1 MTESITYSRPY
12 AEAAYKIASESKSI
26 PMWTGNLMTLSEI
39 IVDMQVKAII
49 ASPKIDSNQTLGFL
63 VSFLPRRDESFSNFL
78 SIMISNKKV
87 YYLDEVYKLFNDM
100 VLEDKNTTIAEVE
113 TAFAL
118 TDTQKSNI
126 VSSLSKKHDKK
137 TPSNRDKWVPDKDV
151 IDQINEYG
159 IPEDFANLQI
169 DDFKKLNQE
178 RNEKDINWGVKFL
191 RFVIKKWRHKEVE
204 DNKKMKTKPIDKN
217 WVPDLDAKE
226 ILINS
231 GINEDFIDKEVPEFV
246 LYWTERKEESDIWN
260 SKFIA
265 HIRRQ
270 WGRFKDIKENDN
282 SPSVMSSDWNPNSD
296 FFDILEMTDIP
307 KEFAENAKLEFV
319 MYWKESGQSLNSWNS
334 KFLQHVKYQ
343 WERTNKGQTPQLSKQ
358 IDKRIESSWEIQ
370 DSSLAKPSKKLDA
383 EKLQENF
390 KKLKEKHQI

>member
-1 MTESITYSRPY
+1 MTSKITFSKEIANTIGLEEAVLLEHLKQEESLHGQVSMQQICSDVTFWSN
-12 AEAAYKIASESKSI
+12 EKIMEILTQLIK
-26 PMWTGNLMTLSEI
+26 TGLINEI
-39 IVDMQVKAII
+39 IDDGI
-49 ASPKIDSNQTLGFL
+49 PY
-63 VSFLPRRDESFSNFL
+63 FS
-78 SIMISNKKV
+78 
-87 YYLDEVYKLFNDM
+87 
-100 VLEDKNTTIAEVE
+100 
-113 TAFAL
+113 
-118 TDTQKSNI
+118 
-126 VSSLSKKHDKK
+126 SKKLNKNPTGDG
-137 TPSNRDKWVPDKDV
+137 NKWVPDKDV

-178 RNEKDINWGVKFL
+178 RNGKETNWGVKFL
-191 RFVIKKWRHKEVE
+191 RFVIKKWRYKEVE

-217 WVPDLDAKE
+217 WVPDTDAKE

-231 GINEDFIDKEVPEFV
+231 GIKEDFIDKEVPEFV

-282 SPSVMSSDWNPNSD
+282 SPSVMTSDWNPNSD
-296 FFDILEMTDIP
+296 FFDILELTDIP

-334 KFLQHVKYQ
+334 KFLQHVKYH
-343 WERTNKGQTPQLSKQ
+343 WEKTNKGQIPQLSQQ

-370 DSSLAKPSKKLDA
+370 NRSSTKPSKKQNT
-383 EKLQENF
+383 KTLQENF
-390 KKLKEKHQI
+390 KKLREKHQI

>member
-1 MTESITYSRPY
+1 MTSKITFSKEIANTIGLEEAVLLEHLKQEESLYGQVSMQQICSDISFWSN
-12 AEAAYKIASESKSI
+12 EKIFEVLTQLIK
-26 PMWTGNLMTLSEI
+26 TGLINET
-39 IVDMQVKAII
+39 IVDGV
-49 ASPKIDSNQTLGFL
+49 
-63 VSFLPRRDESFSNFL
+63 RHFS
-78 SIMISNKKV
+78 
-87 YYLDEVYKLFNDM
+87 
-100 VLEDKNTTIAEVE
+100 
-113 TAFAL
+113 
-118 TDTQKSNI
+118 
-126 VSSLSKKHDKK
+126 SKKHNKK
-137 TPSNRDKWVPDKDV
+137 TPTSYRDKWVPDKDV

-217 WVPDLDAKE
+217 WVPDMDAKE

-270 WGRFKDIKENDN
+270 WGRFKEIKENDN
-282 SPSVMSSDWNPNSD
+282 SPSVMTSDWNPNSD

-343 WERTNKGQTPQLSKQ
+343 WERANKGQTPQLSKQ

-370 DSSLAKPSKKLDA
+370 DSSSAKPSKKLDA
-383 EKLQENF
+383 ETLQENF

>member
-1 MTESITYSRPY
+1 MTSKITFSKEIANTIGLEEAVLLEYLKQEEILKGHVSIQQMRSDISFWSNEKIMEVLAQLMKTGLINEVIDNGITYFS
-12 AEAAYKIASESKSI
+12 SKK
-26 PMWTGNLMTLSEI
+26 L
-39 IVDMQVKAII
+39 
-49 ASPKIDSNQTLGFL
+49 
-63 VSFLPRRDESFSNFL
+63 
-78 SIMISNKKV
+78 NKKIHAG
-87 YYLDEVYKLFNDM
+87 DGN
-100 VLEDKNTTIAEVE
+100 
-113 TAFAL
+113 
-118 TDTQKSNI
+118 
-126 VSSLSKKHDKK
+126 
-137 TPSNRDKWVPDKDV
+137 KWLPDKDV

-178 RNEKDINWGVKFL
+178 RNGKEINWGVKFL

-217 WVPDLDAKE
+217 WVPDTDAKE

-246 LYWTERKEESDIWN
+246 LYWTERKAESDIWN

-282 SPSVMSSDWNPNSD
+282 TPSVMTSDWYPNSD
-296 FFDILEMTDIP
+296 FFDILELTDIP
-307 KEFAENAKLEFV
+307 KEFAENVKLEFV
-319 MYWKESGQSLNSWNS
+319 MYWKESGQSLHSWNS
-334 KFLQHVKYQ
+334 KFLQHVKYH
-343 WERTNKGQTPQLSKQ
+343 WEKTNKGEIPQLSKQ

-370 DSSLAKPSKKLDA
+370 KSSTKPSKKQDT
-383 EKLQENF
+383 KTLQENF

>member
-1 MTESITYSRPY
+1 MTSKITFYKEIANTIGLEEAVLLEHLKQEESLHGQVSMQQICSDISFWSN
-12 AEAAYKIASESKSI
+12 EKIFEVLTQLIK
-26 PMWTGNLMTLSEI
+26 TGLINET
-39 IVDMQVKAII
+39 IVDGV
-49 ASPKIDSNQTLGFL
+49 PH
-63 VSFLPRRDESFSNFL
+63 FS
-78 SIMISNKKV
+78 
-87 YYLDEVYKLFNDM
+87 
-100 VLEDKNTTIAEVE
+100 
-113 TAFAL
+113 
-118 TDTQKSNI
+118 
-126 VSSLSKKHDKK
+126 SKKHNKK
-137 TPSNRDKWVPDKDV
+137 ILISKRDNWVPDKDV

-178 RNEKDINWGVKFL
+178 RNEKDINWGIKFL
-191 RFVIKKWRHKEVE
+191 RFVIKKWRLKEVE

-217 WVPDLDAKE
+217 WVPDMDAKE

-231 GINEDFIDKEVPEFV
+231 GINEDFIDNEVAEFV

-282 SPSVMSSDWNPNSD
+282 SPSVMTSDWNPNSD

-307 KEFAENAKLEFV
+307 KEFAENAKLEFI

-334 KFLQHVKYQ
+334 KFLQHVKFQ
-343 WERTNKGQTPQLSKQ
+343 WERANKGQTPQLSKQ

-370 DSSLAKPSKKLDA
+370 DSSSAKPSKKVDA
-383 EKLQENF
+383 ETLQENF

>member
-1 MTESITYSRPY
+1 MTSKITFSKEIANTIGLEEAVLLEHLKQEESLHGKVSMQQICSDVSFWSN
-12 AEAAYKIASESKSI
+12 EKILEVLTQLTK
-26 PMWTGNLMTLSEI
+26 TGLINEI
-39 IVDMQVKAII
+39 IVDGV
-49 ASPKIDSNQTLGFL
+49 PH
-63 VSFLPRRDESFSNFL
+63 FS
-78 SIMISNKKV
+78 
-87 YYLDEVYKLFNDM
+87 
-100 VLEDKNTTIAEVE
+100 
-113 TAFAL
+113 
-118 TDTQKSNI
+118 
-126 VSSLSKKHDKK
+126 SKKQKKK
-137 TPSNRDKWVPDKDV
+137 TPTSYRDKWVPDKDV

-217 WVPDLDAKE
+217 WVPDMDAKE

-231 GINEDFIDKEVPEFV
+231 GINEDFIDKEVPEFI

-270 WGRFKDIKENDN
+270 WGRYKEIKENDN
-282 SPSVMSSDWNPNSD
+282 SPSVMTSDWNPNSD

-307 KEFAENAKLEFV
+307 KEFAENVKLEFV

-334 KFLQHVKYQ
+334 KFLQHVKFQ
-343 WERTNKGQTPQLSKQ
+343 WERANKGQTPQLSKQ

-370 DSSLAKPSKKLDA
+370 DSSSAKPSKKVDA
-383 EKLQENF
+383 ETLQENF

>member
-1 MTESITYSRPY
+1 MTSKITFSKEIANTIGLEEAVLLEHLKQEESLYGQVS
-12 AEAAYKIASESKSI
+12 
-26 PMWTGNLMTLSEI
+26 
-39 IVDMQVKAII
+39 MQQIC
-49 ASPKIDSNQTLGFL
+49 SD
-63 VSFLPRRDESFSNFL
+63 VSFWSEKKILEVLTQLIKTGLINETSVGGVPHFS
-78 SIMISNKKV
+78 
-87 YYLDEVYKLFNDM
+87 
-100 VLEDKNTTIAEVE
+100 
-113 TAFAL
+113 
-118 TDTQKSNI
+118 
-126 VSSLSKKHDKK
+126 SKKHNKK
-137 TPSNRDKWVPDKDV
+137 TPTSYRDKWVPDKDV
-151 IDQINEYG
+151 IDQINQYG

-169 DDFKKLNQE
+169 DDFKQLNQE
-178 RNEKDINWGVKFL
+178 RNETDTNWGVKFL

-217 WVPDLDAKE
+217 WVPDMDAKE

-270 WGRFKDIKENDN
+270 WGRFKEIKENDN
-282 SPSVMSSDWNPNSD
+282 SASIMTSDWSPNSD
-296 FFDILEMTDIP
+296 FFDILEMTEIP

-334 KFLQHVKYQ
+334 KFLQHVKFQ
-343 WERTNKGQTPQLSKQ
+343 WERANKGQTPQLSKQ

-370 DSSLAKPSKKLDA
+370 DSSSAKPSKKVDA
-383 EKLQENF
+383 ETLQENF

>member
-1 MTESITYSRPY
+1 MTSKITFYKEIANTIGLEEAVLLEHLKQEESLHGQVSMQQICSDISFWSN
-12 AEAAYKIASESKSI
+12 EKIFEVLTQLIK
-26 PMWTGNLMTLSEI
+26 TGLINET
-39 IVDMQVKAII
+39 IVDGV
-49 ASPKIDSNQTLGFL
+49 PH
-63 VSFLPRRDESFSNFL
+63 FS
-78 SIMISNKKV
+78 SKTHNKKI
-87 YYLDEVYKLFNDM
+87 L
-100 VLEDKNTTIAEVE
+100 I
-113 TAFAL
+113 
-118 TDTQKSNI
+118 
-126 VSSLSKKHDKK
+126 
-137 TPSNRDKWVPDKDV
+137 SNRDNWVPDKDV

-217 WVPDLDAKE
+217 WVPDMDAKE
-226 ILINS
+226 ILIKS
-231 GINEDFIDKEVPEFV
+231 GINEDFIDNEVAEFV

-270 WGRFKDIKENDN
+270 WGRFKDIKENNN
-282 SPSVMSSDWNPNSD
+282 SPSVMTSDWNPNSD

-307 KEFAENAKLEFV
+307 KEFAENTKLEFI

-334 KFLQHVKYQ
+334 KFLQHVKFQ
-343 WERTNKGQTPQLSKQ
+343 WERANNSQTPKLTKQ

-370 DSSLAKPSKKLDA
+370 DSSSAKPSKKLDA
-383 EKLQENF
+383 ETLQENF

>member
-1 MTESITYSRPY
+1 MTSKITFSKEIANTIGLEEAVLLEHLKQEESLYGQVSMQQICSDISFWSN
-12 AEAAYKIASESKSI
+12 EKIFEVLTKLI
-26 PMWTGNLMTLSEI
+26 KTGLINET
-39 IVDMQVKAII
+39 IVDGV
-49 ASPKIDSNQTLGFL
+49 PH
-63 VSFLPRRDESFSNFL
+63 FS
-78 SIMISNKKV
+78 
-87 YYLDEVYKLFNDM
+87 
-100 VLEDKNTTIAEVE
+100 
-113 TAFAL
+113 
-118 TDTQKSNI
+118 
-126 VSSLSKKHDKK
+126 SKKRNKK
-137 TPSNRDKWVPDKDV
+137 TPTSYRDKWVPDKDV

-217 WVPDLDAKE
+217 WVPDMDAKE

-270 WGRFKDIKENDN
+270 WGRFKEIKENDN
-282 SPSVMSSDWNPNSD
+282 SPSIMTSDWSPNSD
-296 FFDILEMTDIP
+296 FFDILEMTEIP

-343 WERTNKGQTPQLSKQ
+343 WERANKGQTPQLSKQ

-370 DSSLAKPSKKLDA
+370 DSISAQPSKKLDA
-383 EKLQENF
+383 KILQENF

>member
-1 MTESITYSRPY
+1 MTSKITFYKEIANTIGLEEAVLLEHLKQEESLHGQVSMQQIC
-12 AEAAYKIASESKSI
+12 
-26 PMWTGNLMTLSEI
+26 SEI
-39 IVDMQVKAII
+39 SFWSNEKIFEVLTQLIKTGLINETIVDGV
-49 ASPKIDSNQTLGFL
+49 PH
-63 VSFLPRRDESFSNFL
+63 FS
-78 SIMISNKKV
+78 
-87 YYLDEVYKLFNDM
+87 
-100 VLEDKNTTIAEVE
+100 
-113 TAFAL
+113 
-118 TDTQKSNI
+118 
-126 VSSLSKKHDKK
+126 SKKHNKK
-137 TPSNRDKWVPDKDV
+137 ILISNRDNWVPDKDV

-217 WVPDLDAKE
+217 WVPDMDAKE

-231 GINEDFIDKEVPEFV
+231 GINEDFIDNEVAEFV

-270 WGRFKDIKENDN
+270 WGRLKDIKENDN
-282 SPSVMSSDWNPNSD
+282 SPSVMTSDWNPNSD
-296 FFDILEMTDIP
+296 FFDILEMTNIP

-319 MYWKESGQSLNSWNS
+319 MYWKETGQSLSSWNS
-334 KFLQHVKYQ
+334 KFFQHVKYQ
-343 WERTNKGQTPQLSKQ
+343 WERANKSQTPQLSKQ
-358 IDKRIESSWEIQ
+358 IDKRIESSWEIE
-370 DSSLAKPSKKLDA
+370 DKNHAKPSKKIDP
-383 EKLQENF
+383 ETLQENF

>member
-1 MTESITYSRPY
+1 MTSKITFSKEIANTIGLEEAVLLEHLKQEESLYGQVSMQQICSDISFWSN
-12 AEAAYKIASESKSI
+12 EKIFEVLTKLI
-26 PMWTGNLMTLSEI
+26 KTGLINET
-39 IVDMQVKAII
+39 IVDGI
-49 ASPKIDSNQTLGFL
+49 PH
-63 VSFLPRRDESFSNFL
+63 FS
-78 SIMISNKKV
+78 
-87 YYLDEVYKLFNDM
+87 
-100 VLEDKNTTIAEVE
+100 
-113 TAFAL
+113 
-118 TDTQKSNI
+118 
-126 VSSLSKKHDKK
+126 SKKHNKK
-137 TPSNRDKWVPDKDV
+137 TPTSYRDKWVPDKDV

-217 WVPDLDAKE
+217 WVPDMDAKE

-270 WGRFKDIKENDN
+270 WGRFKEIKENDN
-282 SPSVMSSDWNPNSD
+282 SPSIMTSDWSPNSD
-296 FFDILEMTDIP
+296 FFDILEMTEIP

-343 WERTNKGQTPQLSKQ
+343 WERANKGQTPQLSKQ
-358 IDKRIESSWEIQ
+358 IDKRIESSWEIE
-370 DSSLAKPSKKLDA
+370 DKSSAKPSKELDT
-383 EKLQENF
+383 ETIQENF

>member
-1 MTESITYSRPY
+1 MTSKITFSKEIANTIGLEEAVLLEHLKQEESLYGQVSMQQICSDISFWSN
-12 AEAAYKIASESKSI
+12 EKIMKVLTQLI
-26 PMWTGNLMTLSEI
+26 KTGLVNKT
-39 IVDMQVKAII
+39 IVDKE
-49 ASPKIDSNQTLGFL
+49 PH
-63 VSFLPRRDESFSNFL
+63 FS
-78 SIMISNKKV
+78 
-87 YYLDEVYKLFNDM
+87 
-100 VLEDKNTTIAEVE
+100 
-113 TAFAL
+113 
-118 TDTQKSNI
+118 
-126 VSSLSKKHDKK
+126 SKKHSKK
-137 TPSNRDKWVPDKDV
+137 TPISHRDKWVPDKEV

-169 DDFKKLNQE
+169 NDFKKLNQE

-217 WVPDLDAKE
+217 WVPDMDAKE

-270 WGRFKDIKENDN
+270 WGRFKEIKENDN
-282 SPSVMSSDWNPNSD
+282 SPSIMTSDWSPNSD
-296 FFDILEMTDIP
+296 FFDILEMTEIP

-343 WERTNKGQTPQLSKQ
+343 WERANKGQTPQLSKQ
-358 IDKRIESSWEIQ
+358 IDKRIESSWEIL
-370 DSSLAKPSKKLDA
+370 DSSSAKPSKKLDA
-383 EKLQENF
+383 QTLQENF

>member
-1 MTESITYSRPY
+1 MTSKITFSKEIANTIGLEEAVLLEHLKQEESLNGQVSMQQICSDISFWSNK
-12 AEAAYKIASESKSI
+12 KILEVLSQLIK
-26 PMWTGNLMTLSEI
+26 TGLINEI
-39 IVDMQVKAII
+39 IVDGV
-49 ASPKIDSNQTLGFL
+49 PH
-63 VSFLPRRDESFSNFL
+63 FS
-78 SIMISNKKV
+78 
-87 YYLDEVYKLFNDM
+87 
-100 VLEDKNTTIAEVE
+100 
-113 TAFAL
+113 
-118 TDTQKSNI
+118 
-126 VSSLSKKHDKK
+126 SKKHNKK
-137 TPSNRDKWVPDKDV
+137 TPNNNKDKWVPDKDV

-159 IPEDFANLQI
+159 IPEDFANLQV
-169 DDFKKLNQE
+169 DDFKKLHEE
-178 RNEKDINWGVKFL
+178 RNEKDINWGIKFI
-191 RFVIKKWRHKEVE
+191 RFVIKKWRYKEVE

-217 WVPDLDAKE
+217 WVPDMDAKE

-231 GINEDFIDKEVPEFV
+231 GINEDFIDKEVPEFI

-282 SPSVMSSDWNPNSD
+282 SPSVMTSDWNPNSD

-307 KEFAENAKLEFV
+307 KEFAENAKPEFV

-343 WERTNKGQTPQLSKQ
+343 WERTNKAQPPQFSKQ
-358 IDKRIESSWEIQ
+358 IDKRIESSWEIK
-370 DSSLAKPSKKLDA
+370 DKSYAKPSKKLDA
-383 EKLQENF
+383 QTLQENF